1 MLNEKGECANAQVP
15 LGRNASRWTLGMFC
29 AVLGICG
36 LSIVLSRNDPLP
48 APHKLQARKVTQNCL
63 LRRSKAQLEFLF
75 PSHHGKVLF
84 PSLVAELQGEIAV
97 GINRERHFPLPAL
110 HRLGEE

>member
-1 MLNEKGECANAQVP
+1 MPAP
-15 LGRNASRWTLGMFC
+15 PRRLGFFWAD
-29 AVLGICG
+29 LGICG
-36 LSIVLSRNDPLP
+36 LTTVLHRKDPLP
-48 APHKLQARKVTQNCL
+48 AAQQFPAREVTQNCL